1 MTFAEAILYHN
12 TRRYANLWQD
22 GILPYNRRLCRGF
35 EPIWELGG
43 DLNGYIRITKVPAVN
58 SKEPVVDQ
66 HQVESLLE
74 SLLFVADEPVAVSQL
89 AKALEVEMESIKEAL
104 ERLRAEYSQR
114 GLRIQRKGERVQM
127 VTAPEAASH
136 IERFLGLR
144 LSGKLSTAALE
155 TLAIIAYQQPITRAQ
170 IEAVRGVN
178 CDGVLRTLTSK
189 GLIEEIGRL
198 EQAGRPIIYG
208 TTFEFL
214 QYFGLQDLAEL
225 PPLEGKGDKEKKEEE
240 NETV

>member
-1 MTFAEAILYHN
+1 LK
-12 TRRYANLWQD
+12 D
-22 GILPYNRRLCRGF
+22 GTASSPKLAKISVIISQHALICQF
-35 EPIWELGG
+35 
-43 DLNGYIRITKVPAVN
+43 
-58 SKEPVVDQ
+58 KESIVDQ

-89 AKALEVEMESIKEAL
+89 AKVLEVGVKSIEEAL

-114 GLRIQRKGERVQM
+114 GLRIQRKGERVQI
-127 VTAPEAASH
+127 VTAPEAAPH
-136 IERFLGLR
+136 IERFLGLQ

-178 CDGVLRTLTSK
+178 CDGVLRTLSRK

-198 EQAGRPIIYG
+198 EQAGRPILYG

-225 PPLEGKGDKEKKEEE
+225 PPLEGKGDGKENK
-240 NETV
+240 TA

>member
-1 MTFAEAILYHN
+1 
-12 TRRYANLWQD
+12 
-22 GILPYNRRLCRGF
+22 
-35 EPIWELGG
+35 
-43 DLNGYIRITKVPAVN
+43 
-58 SKEPVVDQ
+58 VDQ

-89 AKALEVEMESIKEAL
+89 AKVLEVEVKSIEEAL
-104 ERLRAEYSQR
+104 EKLRVEYSQR

-127 VTAPEAASH
+127 VTTPQAAPH

-198 EQAGRPIIYG
+198 EQAGRPILYG

-214 QYFGLQDLAEL
+214 QYFGLQDLAAL
-225 PPLEGKGDKEKKEEE
+225 PPLEGTGDEEEKEEE
-240 NETV
+240 NKTV

>member
-1 MTFAEAILYHN
+1 
-12 TRRYANLWQD
+12 
-22 GILPYNRRLCRGF
+22 
-35 EPIWELGG
+35 
-43 DLNGYIRITKVPAVN
+43 
-58 SKEPVVDQ
+58 VDQ
-66 HQVESLLE
+66 HQFESLLE

-89 AKALEVEMESIKEAL
+89 AKVLEVEAKSIEEAL
-104 ERLRAEYSQR
+104 ERLRAEYSRR

-127 VTAPEAASH
+127 VTAPEAAPH

-198 EQAGRPIIYG
+198 EQAGRPILYG

-214 QYFGLQDLAEL
+214 RYFGLQDLAEL
-225 PPLEGKGDKEKKEEE
+225 PPLEGEADEEEKEEE
-240 NETV
+240 NETVQRSAP

>member
-1 MTFAEAILYHN
+1 MPICGKMHLALQPAILPGI
-12 TRRYANLWQD
+12 RANSVRWMVTVGLLRPPLRT
-22 GILPYNRRLCRGF
+22 G
-35 EPIWELGG
+35 
-43 DLNGYIRITKVPAVN
+43 
-58 SKEPVVDQ
+58 KEPVVDQ
-66 HQVESLLE
+66 HQFESLLE

-89 AKALEVEMESIKEAL
+89 AKVLEVEPKSIEEAL
-104 ERLRAEYSQR
+104 ERLRAEYGRR

-127 VTAPEAASH
+127 VTAPEAAPH

-198 EQAGRPIIYG
+198 KQAGRPILYG

-225 PPLEGKGDKEKKEEE
+225 PPLEGEGDEEEKEEE
-240 NETV
+240 NETVQRSAP